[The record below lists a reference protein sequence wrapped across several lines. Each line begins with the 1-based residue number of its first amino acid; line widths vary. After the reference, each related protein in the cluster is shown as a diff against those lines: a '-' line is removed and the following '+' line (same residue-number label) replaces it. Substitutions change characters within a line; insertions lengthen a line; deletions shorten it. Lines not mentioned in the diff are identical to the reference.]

1 MQSTDQQSC
10 SDTHLVNS
18 TDSKFCPISESINIR
33 YQYNKRIG
41 QTFEKYVTKV
51 PDVHDNVDLDEVRKE
66 QRKDAFPKS
75 MIDLL
80 ESNVVPTDK
89 EARKLLLEVNQYFV
103 YDGILYHVWYIPRTR
118 RLPERDIVQ
127 LYIPHTRV
135 DTILYYNSL
144 L

>member
-1 MQSTDQQSC
+1 M
-10 SDTHLVNS
+10 
-18 TDSKFCPISESINIR
+18 
-33 YQYNKRIG
+33 
-41 QTFEKYVTKV
+41 

-127 LYIPHTRV
+127 LYIPHTLV
-135 DTILYYNSL
+135 DTIL
-144 L
+144 